1 MRNRVLKIEDEPGD
15 EPGDEFNDDGA
26 GEQDGDSPAE

>member
-15 EPGDEFNDDGA
+15 EFDDDA